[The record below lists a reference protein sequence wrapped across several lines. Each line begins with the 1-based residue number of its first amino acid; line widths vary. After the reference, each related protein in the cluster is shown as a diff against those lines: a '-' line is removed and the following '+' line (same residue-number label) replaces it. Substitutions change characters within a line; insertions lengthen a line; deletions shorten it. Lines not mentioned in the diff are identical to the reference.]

1 MTDTPRLGRN
11 PYRPG
16 VGIRPPVLAGRE
28 QELQRFAA
36 VLRAAPE
43 IPANVRLTGLRGV
56 GKTVLLAEF
65 EATAQDN
72 GWAAIQLELEP
83 RHNTEDALA
92 EALSAQIARARNQ
105 LSAAAN
111 VRAKLGAAASV
122 VVSRVRLSYEDVALS
137 FGPPT
142 ERKQID
148 LSRVLFDA
156 ADSATAAWR
165 LGFAILLDESQVL
178 RDEKSRDGEHP
189 LSVLLAAITSLQR
202 AAVPI
207 SLVLCGLPTL
217 TTNLL
222 RARTY
227 TERMFRGMEIGPLYP
242 EAAQE
247 AFAKPLEGEAVSV
260 ESGLVDR
267 VLQTV
272 EGYPYFIQLWGAELW
287 DAALNA
293 GIDQFTHALLD
304 EVEPQIYERLDID
317 FYEPRVQT
325 LTPAEQDL
333 LFVAARCQYP
343 PLRVADI
350 QQFTNKRPG
359 NVNVLLGRLVEAGVL
374 FRIRKGE
381 YAYTA
386 PKFADYLARRVDR
399 PVYQE
404 SHAQLSWTEGGL
416 TSMFAHDGAHATD
429 EAVVERTDDDGP
441 P

>member
-1 MTDTPRLGRN
+1 MTPPPRLGRN

-28 QELQRFAA
+28 QELQRFAS

-65 EATAQDN
+65 ETTAQEND
-72 GWAAIQLELEP
+72 WAAAQLELEP
-83 RHNTEDALA
+83 RHNSEEALA
-92 EALSAQIARARNQ
+92 AALSVQIARARNQ

-111 VRAKLGAAASV
+111 VRARVGAAASAV
-122 VVSRVRLSYEDVALS
+122 VERIRLRYEDVEVS
-137 FGPPT
+137 FGPSVGQ
-142 ERKQID
+142 RQVD
-148 LSRVLFDA
+148 LSKVLFDA
-156 ADSATAAWR
+156 ADSALGAWR
-165 LGFAILLDESQVL
+165 MGFALLLDEAQVL
-178 RDEKSRDGEHP
+178 RDETHREGEHP
-189 LSVLLAAITSLQR
+189 LSVLLAATAALQR
-202 AAVPI
+202 AGVPI

-227 TERMFRGMEIGPLYP
+227 TERMFRGLEIGPLYP
-242 EAAQE
+242 EAARD
-247 AFAKPLEGEAVSV
+247 AFAKPLEGRDVSI
-260 ESGLVDR
+260 EDGLVDR

-287 DAALNA
+287 DAAELA
-293 GIDQFTHALLD
+293 DVDRFSHALLD

-333 LFVAARCQYP
+333 LFVAARCEYP

-350 QQFTNKRPG
+350 QQFTEKRPG

-386 PKFADYLARRVDR
+386 PKFADYLQRRMGR
-399 PVYQE
+399 PMYQE
-404 SHAQLSWTEGGL
+404 SHAQMSWTEGSY
-416 TSMFAHDGAHATD
+416 TASISN
-429 EAVVERTDDDGP
+429 EERGTES
-441 P
+441 